1 MSRTATP
8 SLLRADSFKG
18 AEALQSPLNDALK
31 SIQERLAVLE
41 QAQGVLL
48 LGPRRIR
55 LPVDVTTDPS
65 AAVIFQLPED
75 FTPKAVFLV
84 SLTTADV
91 QPLDI
96 TITPVGL
103 TYEITGREVR
113 VTRINTTTAT
123 NVFLNLTL
131 GAIRG

>member
-1 MSRTATP
+1 MSRANTP
-8 SLLRADSFKG
+8 SLIRADLFKD
-18 AEALQSPLNDALK
+18 ARALQSPLNDALK
-31 SIQERLAVLE
+31 SIQERLSLLE
-41 QAQGVLL
+41 QAQGIAL

-55 LPVDVTTDPS
+55 LPVD
-65 AAVIFQLPED
+65 AAADASSVVVFQLPED
-75 FTPKAVFLV
+75 FTPRAVFLV
-84 SLTTADV
+84 QLVAADV
-91 QPLDI
+91 QPLDV

-123 NVFLNLTL
+123 AIWLDLTL